1 MRILRHSYNGG
12 VLEEVTRWIRRHGML
27 SPGDRVAVAVSGG
40 SDSVALLHA
49 LVALAPELGIR
60 LAVAH
65 FNHQLRSDESDEDEE
80 FVAALSARLGL
91 QFYSK
96 SFDVKGFADIHGK
109 NLEQAARNYRY
120 QWFTHLIRD
129 TETNKVA
136 VGHTLSDQAE
146 TVLLRLFRGSGSAG
160 LAGVLPVRAD
170 GIVRPL
176 LGVTREQARC
186 FLEARSIQWREDA
199 SNLDPRHDR
208 NRLRHELMPLL
219 QREWNPN
226 LPAVLARTAEW
237 AVDEEAYWEQ
247 VLSATAS
254 QVMERRS
261 GGLELSLERW
271 SALPAAMAR
280 RVLRHA
286 IEAARGTLQGIGWD
300 HIEQL
305 RALAGKNRSGEIHIP
320 GLIAVR
326 SFDTIRL
333 EPAPS
338 ENRTREFDFA
348 IQPPATVLLPGGKT
362 KLVLRVADRRD
373 ADRGYN
379 DQRSETLDWESVPRP
394 LRLRSWR
401 PGDCYRPQ
409 GRLSSKKLKALFQES
424 RTPVWERAGWPV
436 LTVPAIATAE
446 GEHSD
451 RIVWTRR
458 FGVAED
464 CKPRDDSRCWLQIS
478 EIDKDGSTVSK
489 NRTGR
494 SSVK

>member
-1 MRILRHSYNGG
+1 
-12 VLEEVTRWIRRHGML
+12 ML

-49 LVALAPELGIR
+49 LVALAPDLGIR
-60 LAVAH
+60 PAVAH
-65 FNHQLRSDESDEDEE
+65 FNHQLRGDESDEDEE

-91 QFYSK
+91 RFLRK
-96 SFDVKGFADIHGK
+96 SFDVKGYADSQGE
-109 NLEQAARNYRY
+109 NLEQAARNCRY
-120 QWFTHLIRD
+120 QWFTQLIQGND
-129 TETNKVA
+129 TDTNKVA

-160 LAGVLPVRAD
+160 LAGVLPVRTD
-170 GIVRPL
+170 GMVRPL
-176 LGVTREQARC
+176 LGVTRKQARR
-186 FLEARSIQWREDA
+186 FLEARSIQWREDS

-226 LPAVLARTAEW
+226 LPDVLARTAEW

-247 VLSATAS
+247 VLSETAS
-254 QVMERRS
+254 QVMEQRAGS
-261 GGLELSLERW
+261 VELSLERW
-271 SALPAAMAR
+271 SGLSVALAR

-286 IEAARGTLQGIGWD
+286 IEAVRGSLQGIGWD

-305 RALAGKNRSGEIHIP
+305 RALAGKNSGGELHIP

-326 SFDTIRL
+326 SFETIRF
-333 EPAPS
+333 ETASS
-338 ENRTREFDFA
+338 ENRVREFDFA
-348 IQPPATVLLPGGKT
+348 IQPPATVPLPDGKT
-362 KLVLRVADRRD
+362 TLVLQIADRGD

-379 DQRSETLDWESVPRP
+379 DLRSETLDWERVPRP

-401 PGDCYRPQ
+401 PGDCYRPV

-424 RTPVWERAGWPV
+424 RTPVWERVGWPV
-436 LTVPAIATAE
+436 LTVPAQATAD

-464 CKPRDDSRCWLQIS
+464 CKPRAESRRWLQIT
-478 EIDKDGSTVSK
+478 EVDQDGSAVSE

-494 SSVK
+494 ASVK

>member
-1 MRILRHSYNGG
+1 
-12 VLEEVTRWIRRHGML
+12 ML

-49 LVALAPELGIR
+49 LVALTPDLGIR
-60 LAVAH
+60 PAVAH
-65 FNHQLRSDESDEDEE
+65 FNHQLRGDESDEDEE
-80 FVAALSARLGL
+80 FVAALTARLGL
-91 QFYSK
+91 RFLRK
-96 SFDVKGFADIHGK
+96 SFDVKGFAESHGE
-109 NLEQAARNYRY
+109 NLEQAARNCRY
-120 QWFTHLIRD
+120 QWFTQLIQD
-129 TETNKVA
+129 TDTNKVA

-160 LAGVLPVRAD
+160 LAGVLPVRSD

-176 LGVTREQARC
+176 LGVTREQARR
-186 FLEARSIQWREDA
+186 FLEAHSIKWREDS

-247 VLSATAS
+247 VLSETAS
-254 QVMERRS
+254 QVMKQRAGS
-261 GGLELSLERW
+261 VELSLERW
-271 SALPAAMAR
+271 SDFPVAVAR
-280 RVLRHA
+280 RVLRYA
-286 IEAARGTLQGIGWD
+286 IESARGNLQGIGWD

-305 RALAGKNRSGEIHIP
+305 RSLAGKNSGGEIHIP
-320 GLIAVR
+320 GLVAVR
-326 SFDTIRL
+326 SFETIRL
-333 EPAPS
+333 EAAHS
-338 ENRTREFDFA
+338 ENRAREFDFA
-348 IQPPATVLLPGGKT
+348 IQPPTTVPLPDGKT
-362 KLVLRVADRRD
+362 TLVLRIADRGD

-379 DQRSETLDWESVPRP
+379 ELRSETLDWERVPRP

-409 GRLSSKKLKALFQES
+409 GRLSTKKLKALFQES
-424 RTPVWERAGWPV
+424 RTPVWERVGWPV
-436 LTVPAIATAE
+436 LTVPAQSTAD
-446 GEHSD
+446 GGYSD

-464 CKPRDDSRCWLQIS
+464 CKPQAESRSWLQIT
-478 EIDKDGSTVSK
+478 EIDQDGLEVSE
-489 NRTGR
+489 NRTSR
-494 SSVK
+494 TSVK

>member
-1 MRILRHSYNGG
+1 
-12 VLEEVTRWIRRHGML
+12 ML

-40 SDSVALLHA
+40 SDSVALVHA

-60 LAVAH
+60 PAVAH
-65 FNHQLRSDESDEDEE
+65 FNHQLRGDESDEDEE
-80 FVAALSARLGL
+80 FVAALSERLGL
-91 QFYSK
+91 RFYAK
-96 SFDVKGFADIHGK
+96 SFDVQGFAGRHGE
-109 NLEQAARNYRY
+109 NLEQAARNCRYR
-120 QWFTHLIRD
+120 WFAQLIQDTDTH
-129 TETNKVA
+129 KVA

-170 GIVRPL
+170 GMVRPL
-176 LGVTREQARC
+176 LGVTREQARR
-186 FLEARSIQWREDA
+186 FLEARSIPWREDS
-199 SNLDPRHDR
+199 SNLDPGHDR

-247 VLSATAS
+247 VLSATAP

-261 GGLELSLERW
+261 GNVELSLDRW

-300 HIEQL
+300 HVEQL
-305 RALAGKNRSGEIHIP
+305 RALAGKNSSGEIHIP
-320 GLIAVR
+320 GLTAVR
-326 SFDTIRL
+326 SFETIRL
-333 EPAPS
+333 QPVPS
-338 ENRTREFDFA
+338 EKRIREFDFS
-348 IQPPATVLLPGGKT
+348 IQPPATVPLPDGKT
-362 KLVLRVADRRD
+362 MLVLRVADRGD
-373 ADRGYN
+373 GDRGYN
-379 DQRSETLDWESVPRP
+379 DLRSETLDWERVPRP

-409 GRLSSKKLKALFQES
+409 GRLRPKKLKALFQES
-424 RTPVWERAGWPV
+424 RTPVWERVGWPV
-436 LTVPAIATAE
+436 LTVPVQATAD
-446 GEHSD
+446 GGHSE

-464 CKPRDDSRCWLQIS
+464 CKPRDDSRCWLQIR
-478 EIDKDGSTVSK
+478 EVDQDGSAVSK

-494 SSVK
+494 TSVKRNRSSSVAGG